1 MFHLYNVGCILLV
14 VYDIVTAGNDLVNI
28 ARLKEIFQQRFHNKD
43 LSIFLS
49 ENILSICWMKVV
61 YWETKPNDVPINLN
75 KKLLKD
81 EGVLFENPNRYRQLV
96 ES

>member
-1 MFHLYNVGCILLV
+1 
-14 VYDIVTAGNDLVNI
+14 
-28 ARLKEIFQQRFHNKD
+28 
-43 LSIFLS
+43 
-49 ENILSICWMKVV
+49 VV

-81 EGVLFENPNRYRQLV
+81 EGVLFENPNRFRQLV